1 MKPKLAFANDP
12 QFTEHVFAAEQ
23 WARPASLSCGL
34 KPLLEPT
41 SPEAQAVL
49 AETERE
55 RLGTLVVDEVERF
68 VRHAPLLHRVPHEL
82 LGQLA

>member
-1 MKPKLAFANDP
+1 MTRNSPSTCSRPSSGRGL
-12 QFTEHVFAAEQ
+12 
-23 WARPASLSCGL
+23 PASAKSCGL

-41 SPEAQAVL
+41 SPQAQAVL

-55 RLGTLVVDEVERF
+55 RLGTLVVDEVECF